1 MPGLEHTRQNGE
13 GTERFLKLSRSNWPM
28 CQGRLGVYERQELA
42 QGLAERQVS
51 TRRTWTMGGNQTW
64 GPAGNFCFLPV
75 TVTNQGYDR
84 PLVYH
89 DNPGLKPGE
98 W

>member
-1 MPGLEHTRQNGE
+1 MSV
-13 GTERFLKLSRSNWPM
+13 KSRTPRPSREASFDKM
-28 CQGRLGVYERQELA
+28 DVDD
-42 QGLAERQVS
+42 
-51 TRRTWTMGGNQTW
+51 GGNQTW